1 MKITLKLFLTLFGLI
16 TLVVLVSLALAR
28 WSFQQ
33 GFYEYISGLEQNR
46 LQRISRQLQQEY
58 VAAGNS
64 WETLKTQEMNS
75 LVSRMRRDSD
85 SAGNK
90 PSQSEKRPPHEVR
103 HHRPPHEVRHHR
115 PPPHHSAPG
124 TFSSENGPPTALY
137 DADGE
142 LVLGDIPADAFG
154 AGIQLTLYLEDE
166 TGESTLIGE
175 LRSWP
180 KAGLSAHSQSKFA
193 EQQLYTSLLIAF
205 VCLLLAGL
213 VSWLAATRLLMPVRA
228 VLKGIS
234 ELSNGC
240 YSVSFPERR
249 QDELG
254 QLMADVTSLSDTL
267 EKNRSAKNRLFA
279 DISHELRTPLTVLAG
294 EIEMLKAGIR
304 PFDQQQL
311 HSFEQEI
318 QLLRHLVDDLYDLS
332 LSDVGGLKYN
342 FSPQSVLDVL
352 AIVLDS
358 MHKQAEE
365 RHLGLELK
373 VDEGKYE
380 ANIDAKRIEQLLR
393 NLCANSIAYT
403 DAPGRILFTVKKD
416 NNHIII
422 TVDDTKPGVTE
433 EECALLFDPLYRQD
447 ASRTR
452 RESGAGLGLTICKS
466 VVEAHGGKIEAS
478 PSDLGGLKVEMFL
491 PLLTGERK

>member
-16 TLVVLVSLALAR
+16 TFVVLVSLALAR

-46 LQRISRQLQQEY
+46 LQRISGQLKQEY

-64 WETLKTQEMNS
+64 WETLKSQEMNS
-75 LVSRMRRDSD
+75 LVNNLRRDSD
-85 SAGNK
+85 SARNRTN
-90 PSQSEKRPPHEVR
+90 QSERRPP
-103 HHRPPHEVRHHR
+103 PEVRHHR

-124 TFSSENGPPTALY
+124 TFSDEKGPPTALY
-137 DADGE
+137 DANDE
-142 LVLGDIPADAFG
+142 FVLGDIPADVFG

-166 TGESTLIGE
+166 TGEPTPIGE

-193 EQQLYTSLLIAF
+193 EQQLVTSLLIALA
-205 VCLLLAGL
+205 CLLLAGL
-213 VSWLAATRLLMPVRA
+213 VSWVAATRLLKPVRA
-228 VLKGIS
+228 ILRGIS
-234 ELSNGC
+234 ELSNGR
-240 YSVSFPERR
+240 YSVSFPEKR

-304 PFDQQQL
+304 PFDQLQL
-311 HSFEQEI
+311 RSFEQEI

-365 RHLGLELK
+365 KQISLELK
-373 VDEGKYE
+373 VDEGKFE
-380 ANIDAKRIEQLLR
+380 TNIDAKRIEQLLR

-403 DAPGRILFTVKKD
+403 DAPGRILFTVNKD

-433 EECALLFDPLYRQD
+433 KECALLFDPLYRQD

-452 RESGAGLGLTICKS
+452 RESGAGLGLTIGKN

-478 PSDLGGLKVEMFL
+478 PSDLGGLKVEVSL
-491 PLLTGERK
+491 PLLTGVHK